1 MDGVDVDS
9 VAVVDE
15 DEGEVFIGVFEL
27 SLLVLSSNAAMSC
40 LNSSSSR
47 VNAVLGCDDA
57 EEDCGASRD
66 EDGVCGCCLGVGDEA
81 SSFLGEELHHQPI
94 V

>member
-1 MDGVDVDS
+1 MVDG
-9 VAVVDE
+9 
-15 DEGEVFIGVFEL
+15 DEGEVFIDALEL

-47 VNAVLGCDDA
+47 VNVDLGCGDA

-66 EDGVCGCCLGVGDEA
+66 EDGVCCCCWGVGDEE
-81 SSFLGEELHHQPI
+81 SSF
-94 V
+94 